1 MKIYQEET
9 INKDGN
15 PIYATAKG
23 TNTSDNFKFQDSQVI
38 INALQASG
46 FYLDSSSIGNPRK
59 DENRGFQKHLMIF
72 RSGWT
77 ETKIDDG
84 NELTILVQN
93 AHNGTSSVRFSIG
106 IYRAVCANGL
116 IVGDTLHEYRVNHR
130 GKDFERNIIEAIANV
145 RHKFT
150 DIKAVVHKM
159 QNTELSYEDRRDL
172 AFQAVKVRLGKQGKF
187 LEKIYLHTYDTLL
200 KLLISRRLED
210 QPKDL
215 YTVFNRI
222 QENMMKG
229 KIKYQK
235 QLEDN
240 TFKTSSLRG
249 IKKGSETDIKFNS
262 GFWNEA
268 MKYVA

>member
-1 MKIYQEET
+1 MKVYKSDT
-9 INKDGN
+9 NKEGN

-38 INALQASG
+38 IDALQSSG
-46 FYLDSSSIGNPRK
+46 FYLDDTSIGNPRK
-59 DENRGFQKHLMIF
+59 DENKGFQKHLMIF
-72 RSGWT
+72 RSGWG

-130 GKDFERNIIEAIANV
+130 GKDFERNIIEAIASV
-145 RHKFT
+145 RHRFT
-150 DIKAVVHKM
+150 EIKYVIGKM
-159 QNTELSYEDRRDL
+159 QNTLLNYQDRRNL
-172 AFQAVKVRLGKQGKF
+172 AIKAIMVRIGKQAKF
-187 LEKIYLHTYDTLL
+187 LKNADIKRLL
-200 KLLISRRLED
+200 STRRNED
-210 QPKDL
+210 KFEDL

-222 QENMMKG
+222 QENVMRGGICYITNKDEVY
-229 KIKYQK
+229 KN
-235 QLEDN
+235 N
-240 TFKTSSLRG
+240 TLRK
-249 IKKGSETDIKFNS
+249 IKKGGDTDIKFNS

>member
-9 INKDGN
+9 INKEGN

-38 INALQASG
+38 IDALQASG
-46 FYLDSSSIGNPRK
+46 FYLDSNSIGNPRK

-130 GKDFERNIIEAIANV
+130 GKEFERNIIEAIANV

-159 QNTELSYEDRRDL
+159 QSTELSYEDRRNL
-172 AFQAVKVRLGKQGKF
+172 AFEAVKVRLGKQAEF
-187 LEKIYLHTYDTLL
+187 LEKVDVL
-200 KLLISRRLED
+200 KLLSSRRLED

-222 QENMMKG
+222 QENVMRG
-229 KIKYQK
+229 KIKYLK

-240 TFKTSSLRG
+240 TFKTSSLRR
-249 IKKGSETDIKFNS
+249 IKKGSDTDIKFNS

>member
-1 MKIYQEET
+1 MKVYKSDT
-9 INKDGN
+9 NKEGN

-38 INALQASG
+38 INALQSSG
-46 FYLDSSSIGNPRK
+46 FYLDDTSIVNPRK
-59 DENRGFQKHLMIF
+59 DENKGFQKHLMIF
-72 RSGWT
+72 RSGWG

-130 GKDFERNIIEAIANV
+130 GKDFERNIIEAIASV
-145 RHKFT
+145 RHRFT
-150 DIKAVVHKM
+150 EIKYVVGKM
-159 QNTELSYEDRRDL
+159 QNTELSYKDMRRL
-172 AFQAVKVRLGKQGKF
+172 AFDALKVRLGKQFEF
-187 LEKIYLHTYDTLL
+187 LKRCRIEQLIYT
-200 KLLISRRLED
+200 RRVED
-210 QPKDL
+210 STHDL
-215 YTVFNRI
+215 YTAFNKI
-222 QENMMKG
+222 QENVMRGGIFYTTNKDEVY
-229 KIKYQK
+229 KN
-235 QLEDN
+235 N
-240 TFKTSSLRG
+240 TLRK
-249 IKKGSETDIKFNS
+249 IKKGGDTDIKFNS

>member
-1 MKIYQEET
+1 
-9 INKDGN
+9 
-15 PIYATAKG
+15 
-23 TNTSDNFKFQDSQVI
+23 
-38 INALQASG
+38 
-46 FYLDSSSIGNPRK
+46 
-59 DENRGFQKHLMIF
+59 MIF

-106 IYRAVCANGL
+106 IFRAVCANGL
-116 IVGDTLHEYRVNHR
+116 IVGDTLHEYRVSHR
-130 GKDFERNIIEAIANV
+130 GKDFQRNIIEAIASV

-150 DIKAVVHKM
+150 DIKAVHKM
-159 QNTELSYEDRRDL
+159 QNIELSYLERRNL
-172 AFQAVKVRLGKQGKF
+172 AFQAVKVRLSKQDEF
-187 LEKIYLHTYDTLL
+187 LDTRLL
-200 KLLISRRLED
+200 LDSILSSRRIED

-222 QENMMKG
+222 QENIMRG
-229 KIKYQK
+229 RIKYLK

-240 TFKTSSLRG
+240 TFKASSLRR
-249 IKKGSETDIKFNS
+249 IKKGSDTDIKFNS

>member
-1 MKIYQEET
+1 MKIYQEDT
-9 INKDGN
+9 SIKDDN

-159 QNTELSYEDRRDL
+159 QNTELSYEDRRNL
-172 AFQAVKVRLGKQGKF
+172 AFLAVKVRLGKQGKF
-187 LEKIYLHTYDTLL
+187 LEKVDIL
-200 KLLISRRLED
+200 KLLSSRRLED

-222 QENMMKG
+222 QENIMKG
-229 KIKYQK
+229 RIKYLK

-249 IKKGSETDIKFNS
+249 IKKGSDTDIKFNS

-268 MKYVA
+268 MKYVS

>member
-1 MKIYQEET
+1 MNVYQNDT
-9 INKDGN
+9 NKEGN

-38 INALQASG
+38 IDALQASG
-46 FYLDSSSIGNPRK
+46 FYLDSNSIGNPRK

-130 GKDFERNIIEAIANV
+130 GKEFERNIIEAIANV
-145 RHKFT
+145 RHRFT
-150 DIKAVVHKM
+150 EIKYVVGKM
-159 QNTELSYEDRRDL
+159 QNIELN
-172 AFQAVKVRLGKQGKF
+172 
-187 LEKIYLHTYDTLL
+187 YDER
-200 KLLISRRLED
+200 RRLAWNALRVRVGEKEFSKISNWVTVID
-210 QPKDL
+210 QLLGTRRIQDEGYDI
-215 YTVFNRI
+215 YTVFNKI
-222 QENMMKG
+222 QENIMKG
-229 KIKYQK
+229 GFKYIINKDETIYNIKY
-235 QLEDN
+235 
-240 TFKTSSLRG
+240 KTLRK
-249 IKKGSETDIKFNS
+249 IKKGSDTDIKFNS

>member
-1 MKIYQEET
+1 MNVYQNDTE
-9 INKDGN
+9 KAGN

-38 INALQASG
+38 IDALQSSG
-46 FYLDSSSIGNPRK
+46 FYLDDTSIGNPRK
-59 DENRGFQKHLMIF
+59 DENKGFQKHLMIF
-72 RSGWT
+72 RSGWG
-77 ETKIDDG
+77 ETKIDDN

-130 GKDFERNIIEAIANV
+130 GKDFERNIIEAIASV
-145 RHKFT
+145 RHRFT
-150 DIKAVVHKM
+150 EIKYVVKKM
-159 QNTELSYEDRRDL
+159 QNTLLNYEDRRNL
-172 AFQAVKVRLGKQGKF
+172 AINAIKTRLGKQAKF
-187 LEKIYLHTYDTLL
+187 LRNADIKMLL
-200 KLLISRRLED
+200 FRRRTED
-210 QPKDL
+210 DFQDL

-222 QENMMKG
+222 QENIMQG
-229 KIKYQK
+229 RIKYVLLQENGEYK
-235 QLEDN
+235 S
-240 TFKTSSLRG
+240 SSLRR
-249 IKKGSETDIKFNS
+249 IKKGSDTDIKFNS

>member
-15 PIYATAKG
+15 PIYANAKG
-23 TNTSDNFKFQDSQVI
+23 TNTSDGFKFQDSQI
-38 INALQASG
+38 IIDALQASG

-72 RSGWT
+72 RSGWN

-130 GKDFERNIIEAIANV
+130 GKDFQRNLIEAIANV

-159 QNTELSYEDRRDL
+159 QGTELSYEDRRNL
-172 AFQAVKVRLGKQGKF
+172 AFEAVKVRLGKQAEF
-187 LEKIYLHTYDTLL
+187 LEKVDVL
-200 KLLISRRLED
+200 KLLSSRRLED

-222 QENMMKG
+222 QENIMRG
-229 KIKYQK
+229 KVKYQK

-249 IKKGSETDIKFNS
+249 IKKGSDTDIKFNS